1 MSRLPQ
7 SMPKFMYLLYAV
19 GLAAL
24 PAITPLTESAPEA
37 TTTPSVAQQRD
48 GRHDFDF
55 LSGRWYAHSRRLVK
69 PLQGSDQWE
78 EFESVHDGV
87 LLPSGF
93 GVADDFRIVSRPDF
107 VGLALQVYNPAKRQW
122 QAYWYR
128 LGVLSEPLLG
138 VFKEGVGVFEG
149 PDELDGKSIIT
160 RYTWSDITA
169 NSARWE
175 QAYSADGGKT
185 WERNWI
191 MNYRRTRPVANNR

>member
-1 MSRLPQ
+1 MSRSPQ
-7 SMPKFMYLLYAV
+7 SKPKLLHLLYGL

-24 PAITPLTESAPEA
+24 PAMTAFAGSAA
-37 TTTPSVAQQRD
+37 ADTTHAGASQQRD

-69 PLQGSDQWE
+69 PLHGADEWE

-93 GVADDFRIVSRPDF
+93 GVADDFRIESRPGF
-107 VGLALQVYNPAKRQW
+107 IGLALQVYDPAKQQW

-128 LGVLSEPLLG
+128 LGVLTAPLIG
-138 VFKEGVGVFEG
+138 AFRDGVGVFEG
-149 PDELDGKSIIT
+149 PDQHEGQPIIT
-160 RYTWSDITA
+160 RYTWSGITA
-169 NSARWE
+169 TSARWE

-185 WERNWI
+185 WEVNWI
-191 MNYRRTRPVANNR
+191 MNYRRTLSTASR